1 MKKIFKYLLFLAP
14 SIILSQEKLSLEDA
28 LKIGLK
34 QNFEIQLAKKNL
46 EINKLNN
53 NYANAGALPSIN
65 ISTRAES
72 AVSDQSKNPTS
83 FIQEILK
90 SESLN
95 ATANLSWT
103 LLNGYGIKA
112 NKERLNQLEYLS
124 NGNLTLTIE
133 NTTQAIILSY
143 YNCILQQERLD
154 LIQKVINLSRER
166 VLYQK
171 TKYDIGVGNKMELLQ
186 FENTLLLDSSNLLL
200 QKQNLNKSIKNF
212 NLVLGVDVNSKW
224 ILTDSMET
232 KTQVFN
238 YDNLLEKA
246 LENNTNIINQS
257 INNEIIK
264 QEISIA
270 KSAYYPN
277 ISVNSGAAFNQS
289 TYDVGNSGFTGN
301 NTGETLNYYANI
313 SINFRL
319 YDGGKYRKLLQES
332 QIRKDINNINLE
344 KQKRSVANKLS
355 NNYEKYNNSI
365 IIFNLNKKAFEISK
379 INYQLANDKVNRG
392 IINSF
397 DYRDIE
403 IAYLNSGISFLQS
416 IYNLNESY
424 LELVKITG
432 GIIEIK

>member
-1 MKKIFKYLLFLAP
+1 MKKIFKYLLFLVP

-95 ATANLSWT
+95 ATVNLSWT

-143 YNCILQQERLD
+143 FNCILQQERLD

-166 VLYQK
+166 VIYQK

-200 QKQNLNKSIKNF
+200 QKQNLNNSIKNF
-212 NLVLGVDVNSKW
+212 NLVLGVDINSKW
-224 ILTDSMET
+224 ILTDSMEI

-238 YDNLLEKA
+238 YNNLLEKA
-246 LENNTNIINQS
+246 LENNTNVINQS

-277 ISVNSGAAFNQS
+277 ISLNSGAAFNQS

-344 KQKRSVANKLS
+344 NQKRSVANKLS

-379 INYQLANDKVNRG
+379 INYQLANDRVNRG

>member
-1 MKKIFKYLLFLAP
+1 M
-14 SIILSQEKLSLEDA
+14 QT
-28 LKIGLK
+28 LK
-34 QNFEIQLAKKNL
+34 
-46 EINKLNN
+46 
-53 NYANAGALPSIN
+53 ALPSIN

-95 ATANLSWT
+95 IQSLNLSWT

-143 YNCILQQERLD
+143 YNCILQKERLD

-200 QKQNLNKSIKNF
+200 QKQNFNNSIKNF
-212 NLVLGVDVNSKW
+212 NLVLGVDENSKW

-238 YDNLLEKA
+238 YNNLLEKA

-277 ISVNSGAAFNQS
+277 ISLNSGAAFNQS

-344 KQKRSVANKLS
+344 KQKRSVTNKLS

-365 IIFNLNKKAFEISK
+365 IIYNLNKKAFEIAK
-379 INYQLANDKVNRG
+379 INYQLANDRVNRG

-397 DYRDIE
+397 DLRDIE
-403 IAYLNSGISFLQS
+403 ISFLNSGISFLQS

>member
-1 MKKIFKYLLFLAP
+1 
-14 SIILSQEKLSLEDA
+14 
-28 LKIGLK
+28 
-34 QNFEIQLAKKNL
+34 
-46 EINKLNN
+46 
-53 NYANAGALPSIN
+53 
-65 ISTRAES
+65 
-72 AVSDQSKNPTS
+72 
-83 FIQEILK
+83 
-90 SESLN
+90 
-95 ATANLSWT
+95 
-103 LLNGYGIKA
+103 
-112 NKERLNQLEYLS
+112 
-124 NGNLTLTIE
+124 
-133 NTTQAIILSY
+133 
-143 YNCILQQERLD
+143 
-154 LIQKVINLSRER
+154 
-166 VLYQK
+166 
-171 TKYDIGVGNKMELLQ
+171 MELLQ

-200 QKQNLNKSIKNF
+200 QKQNFNNSIKNF
-212 NLVLGVDVNSKW
+212 NLVLGVDENSKW

-238 YDNLLEKA
+238 YNNLLEKA

-270 KSAYYPN
+270 KSVYYPN
-277 ISVNSGAAFNQS
+277 ISLNSGQVFNQS

-301 NTGETLNYYANI
+301 NTSETLNYYANI

-344 KQKRSVANKLS
+344 KQKRSVTNKLS

-365 IIFNLNKKAFEISK
+365 IIYNLNKKAFEIAK
-379 INYQLANDKVNRG
+379 INYQLANDRVNRG

-397 DYRDIE
+397 DLRDIE
-403 IAYLNSGISFLQS
+403 ISFLNSGISFLQS

>member
-28 LKIGLK
+28 IKIGLK

-65 ISTRAES
+65 ISTRAET

-143 YNCILQQERLD
+143 YNCLLQKKRLD

-200 QKQNLNKSIKNF
+200 QKQNFNNSVKNF
-212 NLVLGVDVNSKW
+212 NLVLGVDENSKW

-232 KTQVFN
+232 KTKVFN
-238 YDNLLEKA
+238 YNNLLQKA

-277 ISVNSGAAFNQS
+277 ISLNSGAAFNQS

-332 QIRKDINNINLE
+332 QIRDDINNINLE
-344 KQKRSVANKLS
+344 KQKRSVTNKLS

-365 IIFNLNKKAFEISK
+365 IIFNLNKKAFEIAK
-379 INYQLANDKVNRG
+379 INYQLANDRVNRG

-397 DYRDIE
+397 DLRDIE
-403 IAYLNSGISFLQS
+403 IAFLNSGISFLQS

>member
-28 LKIGLK
+28 IKIGLQ

-65 ISTRAES
+65 ISTRAET

-143 YNCILQQERLD
+143 YNCLLQKKRLD

-200 QKQNLNKSIKNF
+200 QKQNFNNSIKNF
-212 NLVLGVDVNSKW
+212 NLVLGVDENSKW

-232 KTQVFN
+232 KTKVFN
-238 YDNLLEKA
+238 YNNLLQKA

-277 ISVNSGAAFNQS
+277 ISLNSGAAFNQS

-319 YDGGKYRKLLQES
+319 YDGGKYRKLLQEY
-332 QIRKDINNINLE
+332 QIRDDINNINLE
-344 KQKRSVANKLS
+344 KQKRSVTNKLS

-365 IIFNLNKKAFEISK
+365 IIYNLNKKAFEIAK
-379 INYQLANDKVNRG
+379 INYQLANDRVNRG

-397 DYRDIE
+397 DLRDIE
-403 IAYLNSGISFLQS
+403 IAFLNSGISFLQS